1 MRSVAATAERDSH
14 ALSFLRCPVSGE
26 RLRLESGALVSESG
40 AHRYALTASGIPLF
54 AEQFCSADG
63 RAQQSHYDKVA
74 HAYLESLA
82 YPHTQEYTD
91 YLDRAFLSRVPDD
104 MGSVAEICCGRGEAF
119 RLLGE
124 RVRVGVGV
132 DVSVSMLEAARPDFD
147 RARYAFIQGDATM
160 LPIADGAFDNVV
172 MFGGIHHV
180 NDREKLFAEVCRI
193 LKPGGRFYWREPVS
207 DFFLW
212 RWLRAL
218 IYRISPALDHETERP
233 LVYEETVPVL
243 ERAGM
248 RLADWGTYGF
258 FGFCLF
264 MNSDVLVFNRAFRY
278 IPGIRALT
286 RWSAR
291 LDDLIVRLPGFRR
304 AGLQA
309 IGFAQKPGTA
319 PR

>member
-1 MRSVAATAERDSH
+1 VDRGPDVLAV
-14 ALSFLRCPVSGE
+14 LRCPVSGE
-26 RLRLESGALVSESG
+26 ALRMEGGELVSESG

-54 AEQFCSADG
+54 AEQFCSPDG

-74 HAYLESLA
+74 HAYLASLA

-91 YLDRAFLSRVPDD
+91 YLDRAFLARVPGD

-119 RLLGE
+119 RLLGD
-124 RVRVGVGV
+124 RVRAGMGV

-160 LPIADGAFDNVV
+160 LPIADEAFDNVV

-180 NDREKLFAEVCRI
+180 NDREKLFREVCRI

-212 RWLRAL
+212 RWLRAV
-218 IYRISPALDHETERP
+218 IYRLSPALDHETERP
-233 LVYEETVPVL
+233 LVYGETVPVL

-248 RLADWGTYGF
+248 KLGDWGSYGF
-258 FGFCLF
+258 LGFCLF

-278 IPGIRALT
+278 IPGIRAIT
-286 RWSAR
+286 RLAAR
-291 LDDLIVRLPGFRR
+291 FDDLVVRLPGLRR

-309 IGFAQKPGTA
+309 IGFAQKPATA